1 MLNCPKCKKGTIL
14 KGSTAFGC
22 SNYKN
27 GCDFKIMFEQY
38 GKKLTDNQIQTLM
51 EKGKT
56 RKIKN
61 LKVNGESIEGALRL
75 GEGFEVVVG

>member
-1 MLNCPKCKKGTIL
+1 
-14 KGSTAFGC
+14 
-22 SNYKN
+22 
-27 GCDFKIMFEQY
+27 MFEQY
-38 GKKLTDNQIQTLM
+38 GKKLTDNQIQTLI

-61 LKVNGESIEGALRL
+61 LMVNGESIEGALRL